1 MQQGICN
8 PIQNFMEIWNI
19 NLRKSLEIQ
28 TSLIHSDQTDSFSTV
43 GAFCTVATVLD
54 ES

>member
-1 MQQGICN
+1 
-8 PIQNFMEIWNI
+8 MEIWNI

-28 TSLIHSDQTDSFSTV
+28 TSLIHTVEPESFSTV
-43 GAFCTVATVLD
+43 GAFSTVATVLD